1 MLDRSHNYTHTL
13 SLFLSLSL
21 SLSLSLL
28 LSLTLSHSLHHAIVV
43 VVVISLSS
51 RKRRLGFIFGKKFWK
66 MNLKKTM
73 DMSIGFWMD
82 SPERKMLIE
91 LDVNNLFDNDTI
103 YLGILSLTNVATKAR
118 SNQENFQLMLDI

>member
-1 MLDRSHNYTHTL
+1 
-13 SLFLSLSL
+13 
-21 SLSLSLL
+21 
-28 LSLTLSHSLHHAIVV
+28 
-43 VVVISLSS
+43 
-51 RKRRLGFIFGKKFWK
+51 
-66 MNLKKTM
+66 
-73 DMSIGFWMD
+73 MD

>member
-1 MLDRSHNYTHTL
+1 MLFSLTHSFSVLCSTQIPMLDRSHNYTHTL
-13 SLFLSLSL
+13 SLFL

-51 RKRRLGFIFGKKFWK
+51 RNRRLGFIFGKKFWK

-73 DMSIGFWMD
+73 DMSIGF
-82 SPERKMLIE
+82 
-91 LDVNNLFDNDTI
+91 
-103 YLGILSLTNVATKAR
+103 
-118 SNQENFQLMLDI
+118 